1 MRRVFVRGASDEG
14 GQAVVELALSLPI
27 LLLVLLGVAQLGLM
41 LNAKQTLE
49 GVAAQSAR
57 AYAITGD
64 ANRALDVLRI
74 AGEPLERFA
83 DRSTASLIVSSPR
96 QRTVVELVPRTT
108 CSTVAVGKFVFVP
121 ICRTVYEPTTRTF
134 VTETTT
140 LGVAGPL
147 ATLQAPPGARDDQ
160 QGQWVAV
167 TLTYT
172 FPNPVRPT
180 FFQLPAAFPLT
191 TRAVAR
197 VEKAPPSERRQ

>member
-27 LLLVLLGVAQLGLM
+27 LLLVLLGMVQLGLM

-74 AGEPLERFA
+74 AGEPLERFT

-108 CSTVAVGKFVFVP
+108 CSTVGRFVFVRA
-121 ICRTVYEPTTRTF
+121 CRTVYEPTTRTF

-140 LGVAGPL
+140 LGVTGPL